1 MNNNKLATIELRS
14 LANSAISLNNA
25 ANEVMNMW
33 LQSLVN
39 NERYESTARLIFAV
53 SELLDSSTSKI
64 ESISEKINGL
74 SGHAIGE

>member
-39 NERYESTARLIFAV
+39 NERDES
-53 SELLDSSTSKI
+53 
-64 ESISEKINGL
+64 
-74 SGHAIGE
+74 

>member
-1 MNNNKLATIELRS
+1 
-14 LANSAISLNNA
+14 
-25 ANEVMNMW
+25 MW
-33 LQSLVN
+33 LQSLAN
-39 NERYESTARLIFAV
+39 NERDESTARLILAV

>member
-1 MNNNKLATIELRS
+1 MKNNKLATSELRS

-39 NERYESTARLIFAV
+39 NERDESTARLILAV

>member
-1 MNNNKLATIELRS
+1 MNNNKLATIELRI

-25 ANEVMNMW
+25 ANEVMNMC

-39 NERYESTARLIFAV
+39 NERDESTARLIFAV

>member
-1 MNNNKLATIELRS
+1 MNNNKLATSELIS
-14 LANSAISLNNA
+14 LADSAISLNNA

-39 NERYESTARLIFAV
+39 NERDESTTRLIFAV

>member
-1 MNNNKLATIELRS
+1 MNNNKLATSELIS
-14 LANSAISLNNA
+14 LADSAISLNNA

-39 NERYESTARLIFAV
+39 NERDESTTRLIFAV

-74 SGHAIGE
+74 SGHA

>member
-1 MNNNKLATIELRS
+1 MNNNKLATIELRI

-33 LQSLVN
+33 LQSLAN
-39 NERYESTARLIFAV
+39 NERDESTARLILAV

>member
-1 MNNNKLATIELRS
+1 MKNNKLATSELRS
-14 LANSAISLNNA
+14 LANSAISLTNA

-39 NERYESTARLIFAV
+39 NERDESTARLILAV

>member
-1 MNNNKLATIELRS
+1 MKNNKLETSELRS

-39 NERYESTARLIFAV
+39 NERDESTARLILAV

>member
-33 LQSLVN
+33 LQSLAN
-39 NERYESTARLIFAV
+39 NERDESTARLILAV

-64 ESISEKINGL
+64 ESTSEKINGL

>member
-1 MNNNKLATIELRS
+1 MNNNKLATIELRI

-25 ANEVMNMW
+25 ANEVMNML

-39 NERYESTARLIFAV
+39 NERDESTARLIFAV

>member
-1 MNNNKLATIELRS
+1 MNNNKLATIELRI

-39 NERYESTARLIFAV
+39 NELDESTARLIFAV

-64 ESISEKINGL
+64 EGISEKINGL

>member
-1 MNNNKLATIELRS
+1 MKNNKLATSELRN

-39 NERYESTARLIFAV
+39 NERNESTARLILAV

>member
-33 LQSLVN
+33 RQSLVN
-39 NERYESTARLIFAV
+39 NERDESTARLIFAV